1 MTFALIDGNNFY
13 VSCERVFN
21 PQLEGIPVVV
31 LSNNDGCV
39 VARSGEV
46 KALGIKMGVP
56 WFHLKDLARK
66 HGILALSSNYTLYA
80 DMSNRMMSVLGT
92 YSPQQEIY
100 SIDECFLG
108 FDGIPAADLVAHGQ
122 RMRQQVKQWVGIPV
136 CVGIAATK
144 TLSKLAN
151 HCAKKGLAGADGVC
165 DFGQMNAA
173 DLDTLFGRIEVGEVW
188 GMGRRLSERLAALN
202 ITTVRDLRDADAR
215 TIRDSFSVVL
225 ERTVLELRGISC
237 MALEE
242 VAPNKQQI
250 MCSRTFGAYVHSLPE
265 LGGAVSGYMARAAEK
280 LRRQQSLAGAVQIF
294 IRTNPFNPKHPQYQ
308 RGITL
313 PLPEST
319 SDTLRLTRAA
329 LWGLKWLYK
338 PGYAYQKAGVML
350 LNLSD
355 ARTPQG
361 NLFAGHRENPALMQ
375 VMDRINQ
382 QWGRGTLKLAAEGVG
397 QAWKM
402 RRERMSP
409 AYTTNWK
416 ELPRV
421 N

>member
-1 MTFALIDGNNFY
+1 
-13 VSCERVFN
+13 
-21 PQLEGIPVVV
+21 
-31 LSNNDGCV
+31 
-39 VARSGEV
+39 
-46 KALGIKMGVP
+46 
-56 WFHLKDLARK
+56 
-66 HGILALSSNYTLYA
+66 
-80 DMSNRMMSVLGT
+80 VLGT

-108 FDGIPAADLVAHGQ
+108 FDGLSAADLVAHGQ

-165 DFGQMNAA
+165 DFGQMNAEE
-173 DLDTLFGRIEVGEVW
+173 LDILFDRIEVGEVW
-188 GMGRRLSERLAALN
+188 GVGRRLTERLAALG
-202 ITTVRDLRDADAR
+202 ITTARDLRDADAR

-225 ERTVLELRGISC
+225 ERTLLELRGISC
-237 MALEE
+237 MALED
-242 VAPNKQQI
+242 VTPNKQQI
-250 MCSRTFGAYVHSLPE
+250 MCSRSFGAYVHSLPE
-265 LGGAVSGYMARAAEK
+265 LGEAVSGYMARAAEK
-280 LRRQQSLAGAVQIF
+280 LRRQQSLAGAVQVF
-294 IRTNPFNPKHPQYQ
+294 IRTNPFNLDHPQYQ

-313 PLPEST
+313 PLPEAT

-329 LWGLKWLYK
+329 LWGLKRLYK

-361 NLFAGHRENPALMQ
+361 NLFAGNRENPALMQ

-382 QWGRGTLKLAAEGVG
+382 RWGRGTLKLAAEGVE

-409 AYTTNWK
+409 AYTTSWK